1 MNIRSPNW
9 FYTSS
14 RFLSFAFWKDL
25 GAGVLIWPA
34 VWVQPLLEPSL
45 DVRLHRWT
53 VGWWRWRFQ
62 CDFGTWLPLAVD
74 GPIDWERLGVD
85 SYLAWTKKTFGRN
98 WGRADVER
106 LFRRD
111 PAWRRLAVLGTA
123 QNHYVKVTLAR
134 AMMSAVDAPLTPGLA
149 GPGGSVE
156 GDRTTTP
163 SQKAWTEG
171 TVSATSTQSLMQD
184 LEQLGANLR
193 RNDDT
198 TET

>member
-9 FYTSS
+9 FYTAT
-14 RFLSFAFWKDL
+14 RFLSVATWKDW

-34 VWVQPLLEPSL
+34 AWVEPSL
-45 DVRLHRWT
+45 KPSVDVSVVRVT
-53 VGWWRWRFQ
+53 AGWLRWRFQ
-62 CDFGTWLPLAVD
+62 CDFGTWTPVDVD
-74 GPIDWERLGVD
+74 GPIDWERLGID

-106 LFRRD
+106 LFRRE

-123 QNHYVKVTLAR
+123 HNHYVKVTLAR
-134 AMMSAVDAPLTPGLA
+134 AMMSAVDAPVASGLVGA
-149 GPGGSVE
+149 TGGVDADKS
-156 GDRTTTP
+156 TST
-163 SQKAWTEG
+163 SQRAWTEG
-171 TVSATSTQSLMQD
+171 TVSETASQSLMED

-193 RNDDT
+193 RHDDT